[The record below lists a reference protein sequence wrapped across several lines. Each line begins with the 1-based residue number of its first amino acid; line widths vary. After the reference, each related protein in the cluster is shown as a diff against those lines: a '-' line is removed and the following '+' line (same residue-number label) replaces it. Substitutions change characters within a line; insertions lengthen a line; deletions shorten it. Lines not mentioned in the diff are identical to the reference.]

1 MEGPDVVSMERV
13 HALWDQLAN
22 FSTGAVE
29 EARRHF
35 LTGLCELVDAQ
46 NVTWVGVVRMDTH
59 PEDPYL
65 GWRPRLIHLL
75 HPDARIAAAAAEQA
89 RRVEQGET
97 DPVVTHNLKA
107 LGRLRVTRLEDV
119 VPPEWLEDAYYK
131 RFWLDAGRVDSLWAC
146 APVNEDTEVYLGLHR
161 DLGRPR
167 YSPEERD
174 RVTYAMRG
182 LRWFHRQQML
192 GFGLLVAKTPL
203 TPVERNVLRQLLSG
217 QSEKEIAQSLDYS
230 TSFVHE
236 YVTRIY
242 RKYGVRSR
250 AELSA
255 LWLGKSA

>member
-1 MEGPDVVSMERV
+1 MEGSDLGFMDRV
-13 HALWDQLAN
+13 HALWDELAD
-22 FSTGAVE
+22 FCAWDVE

-35 LTGLCELVDAQ
+35 LTGLCDLVDAQ
-46 NVTWVGVVRMDTH
+46 NVTWVVAARMDAH
-59 PEDPYL
+59 PDDPHL
-65 GWRPRLIHLL
+65 GWRPRIVHLL

-97 DPVVTHNLKA
+97 DPFVAHNLKA

-119 VPPEWLEDAYYK
+119 VPPEWLEAAYYR

-146 APVNEDTEVYLGLHR
+146 APVNKDAEVYLGLHR
-161 DLGRPR
+161 HLGRPR

-174 RVTYAMRG
+174 RVMYAMRG

-192 GFGLLVAKTPL
+192 GFGLLVAKSPL
-203 TPVERNVLRQLLSG
+203 TRVERVVLRHLLTG
-217 QSEKEIAQSLDYS
+217 QTEKEIAGALDYS
-230 TSFVHE
+230 PSFVHE
-236 YVTRIY
+236 YVTRLY

-255 LWLGKSA
+255 LWFGNTA